1 MEDGSVRD
9 TIARREDGIVIHDL
23 FIYLSSLIINVIDY
37 LLSVV
42 W

>member
-1 MEDGSVRD
+1 MEDGIVRN

-23 FIYLSSLIINVIDY
+23 LIYSSLIINVIDY